1 MKKEEAQV
9 FAEYLYATASVY
21 GRELTKDVIKI
32 YLSVLKDYSFDAIKK
47 AIKRCILTKETFPVP
62 AAIIKE
68 LTDKGD
74 LSIRSELAWSY
85 VLDVIDVC
93 GIYESFTF
101 KDKAIRKAISLIDY
115 DIELCMCERN
125 ETHWKKRDF
134 IESYKVFAESNFNY
148 DAPNCFS
155 GIIEMNNNG
164 WEDFNKKKIK
174 IYVAELKQFVKPAEI
189 IKIIDGY
196 KPNLRLA
203 VKPKKQIAGGLN
215 G

>member
-21 GRELTKDVIKI
+21 GRELTKEVIKI

-47 AIKRCILTKETFPVP
+47 AIERCILTKETFPVP
-62 AAIIKE
+62 AVIIKE

-74 LSIRSELAWSY
+74 LLIRSELAWSY
-85 VLDVIDVC
+85 VLNVIDVC

-115 DIELCMCERN
+115 DMELCMCNRT

-134 IESYKVFAESNFNY
+134 IESYKVFAESNGNY
-148 DAPNCFS
+148 DAPNYFS
-155 GIIEMNNNG
+155 GIIELNN
-164 WEDFNKKKIK
+164 ESYKDFKGK
-174 IYVAELKQFVKPAEI
+174 IYVAELKQFVEQENL

-196 KPNLRLA
+196 KPKLSL
-203 VKPKKQIAGGLN
+203 VDKKLKNQIARVKIN
-215 G
+215 A

>member
-1 MKKEEAQV
+1 MNNDEKLRIKNALMVCAELFNRNLSEGVLEIYISSLKEYPIDNVLHALKSCTQEISYMPTIADILKKV
-9 FAEYLYATASVY
+9 
-21 GRELTKDVIKI
+21 KNK
-32 YLSVLKDYSFDAIKK
+32 
-47 AIKRCILTKETFPVP
+47 
-62 AAIIKE
+62 
-68 LTDKGD
+68 TD
-74 LSIRSELAWSY
+74 IHVMAELAWSY

-115 DIELCMCERN
+115 DVELCMCNRA

-148 DAPNCFS
+148 DAPNYFS
-155 GIIEMNNNG
+155 GIIEINNNG
-164 WEDFNKKKIK
+164 WEDFNRGKTK

-196 KPNLRLA
+196 KPNLKLIE
-203 VKPKKQIAGGLN
+203 KSKKQIAGGQI
-215 G
+215 

>member
-1 MKKEEAQV
+1 MKKEEAHI

-32 YLSVLKDYSFDAIKK
+32 YLSVLKDYPFEAIKK
-47 AIKRCILTKETFPVP
+47 AIERCVVSRETFPVP

-74 LSIRSELAWSY
+74 LSMRSELAWSY
-85 VLDVIDVC
+85 VLYVIDVC

-101 KDKAIRKAISLIDY
+101 KDKAVRKAISLIDY

-148 DAPNCFS
+148 DAPNYFS
-155 GIIEMNNNG
+155 GIIEINNNG
-164 WEDFNKKKIK
+164 WEDFNRGKTK

-196 KPNLRLA
+196 KPNLKLIE
-203 VKPKKQIAGGLN
+203 KSKKQIAGGQI
-215 G
+215 

>member
-1 MKKEEAQV
+1 MKKEESQV

-32 YLSVLKDYSFDAIKK
+32 YLSVLKDYPFDAIKE
-47 AIKRCILTKETFPVP
+47 AIERCILTKETFPVP

-125 ETHWKKRDF
+125 DMHWKKKDF

-148 DAPNCFS
+148 DAPNYFS
-155 GIIEMNNNG
+155 GIIEINNNG
-164 WEDFNKKKIK
+164 WENFKGK
-174 IYVAELKQFVKPAEI
+174 IYIAELKQFVKQEEI

-196 KPNLRLA
+196 KPNLKLA
-203 VKPKKQIAGGLN
+203 VKPKKQIIGGIN

>member
-21 GRELTKDVIKI
+21 GRELTKEVIKI

-47 AIKRCILTKETFPVP
+47 AIERCILTKETFPVP
-62 AAIIKE
+62 AVIIKE

-74 LSIRSELAWSY
+74 LLIRSELAWSY
-85 VLDVIDVC
+85 VLDVINVC

-115 DIELCMCERN
+115 DVELCGCNRT

-134 IESYKVFAESNFNY
+134 IESYKVFAESNGNY
-148 DAPNCFS
+148 DAPNYFS
-155 GIIEMNNNG
+155 GIIEINNEK
-164 WEDFNKKKIK
+164 WEDFKGK
-174 IYVAELKQFVKPAEI
+174 IYVAELKQFVEQENL

-196 KPNLRLA
+196 KPKLSL
-203 VKPKKQIAGGLN
+203 VDKKLKNQIARVKIN
-215 G
+215 A